1 MYPAA
6 FEYHAPT
13 NVKDALGL
21 LGRFKDDAKLLAG
34 GHSLVPMMKLRL
46 AQPKHLIDLRKV
58 PGLSGIKEDGG
69 AIVLGAMT
77 THWQMESSPLLKS
90 KCAILS
96 ETASIIGDP
105 AVRNLGTIG
114 GSIAHADPAA
124 DQPATLLALG
134 AEMVCEG
141 PKGRRTVKVDDWFQ
155 GLMATALHEDEILV
169 EIRVPA
175 WPAGTGGAYL
185 KFPHPASRFA
195 VVGVAAMVTLD
206 KEGQVHQGRRG
217 CHRRRDQGRAGQGRG
232 SGRHRQEARCCDHR
246 GRRAEGG
253 RRRRRPGRP
262 AGVGRVQVAPVP
274 GVRQARA
281 HRSRQAR
288 SRLIVRLR
296 AVLPVDASP
305 ARLDIVK

>member
-21 LGRFKDDAKLLAG
+21 LGRYKDDAKLLAG

-46 AQPKHLIDLRKV
+46 AQPKHVIDLRKV
-58 PGLSGIKEDGG
+58 PGLTGIKEDGG

-77 THWQMESSPLLKS
+77 THWQMESSALLKS
-90 KCAILS
+90 KCPILA

-124 DQPATLLALG
+124 DQPATLIALG

-169 EIRVPA
+169 ELRVPA

-195 VVGVAAMVTLD
+195 VVGVGALVTLD
-206 KEGQVHQGRRG
+206 KEGKCTRASVGVTGAGTKAVRAKGVEAALTGKKLDAATIEAAAQKAADGVDVQADLQGSVEYKSHLCRVFAKRTITEAVKRARG
-217 CHRRRDQGRAGQGRG
+217 
-232 SGRHRQEARCCDHR
+232 
-246 GRRAEGG
+246 
-253 RRRRRPGRP
+253 
-262 AGVGRVQVAPVP
+262 
-274 GVRQARA
+274 
-281 HRSRQAR
+281 
-288 SRLIVRLR
+288 
-296 AVLPVDASP
+296 
-305 ARLDIVK
+305 

>member
-21 LGRFKDDAKLLAG
+21 LGRYKDDAKLLAG

-46 AQPKHLIDLRKV
+46 AQPKHVIDLRKV
-58 PGLSGIKEDGG
+58 PGLNGIKEDGG
-69 AIVLGAMT
+69 VIVLGAMT
-77 THWQMESSPLLKS
+77 THWQMESSSLLKAKS
-90 KCAILS
+90 PILS
-96 ETASIIGDP
+96 ETASVIGDP

-124 DQPATLLALG
+124 DQPATLIALG

-155 GLMATALHEDEILV
+155 GLMATALREDEILV
-169 EIRVPA
+169 ELRVPT

-206 KEGQVHQGRRG
+206 KEGKCTKASVGVTGAGTKAVRAKGVEAALTGKKLDAATIEAAAQKAADGVDVQADLQGSVEYKSHL
-217 CHRRRDQGRAGQGRG
+217 C
-232 SGRHRQEARCCDHR
+232 
-246 GRRAEGG
+246 
-253 RRRRRPGRP
+253 
-262 AGVGRVQVAPVP
+262 RVFAK
-274 GVRQARA
+274 
-281 HRSRQAR
+281 
-288 SRLIVRLR
+288 R
-296 AVLPVDASP
+296 AVTEAVKR
-305 ARLDIVK
+305 ARG